1 MREWVIV
8 VKCKMIFFPPI
19 SWWEHVTF
27 DEMRW
32 IVCNRPTCNMRCI
45 VHSVIDQHVT
55 WDVLS
60 VIDQH
65 VTWDVLSVIDQHVTW
80 DVLSV
85 IDQHAKMDI

>member
-60 VIDQH
+60 TRPTCNMRCIVH
-65 VTWDVLSVIDQHVTW
+65 SVIDQHVTW
-80 DVLSV
+80 DVLSTL
-85 IDQHAKMDI
+85 